1 MKHVYTILKIVLI
14 LLVYSKLVK
23 DFIKSLKCK
32 DYSWTKMQIFKLIV
46 CTLVVILCNLFPVEL
61 FDN

>member
-23 DFIKSLKCK
+23 DFIKSLKYK

>member
-14 LLVYSKLVK
+14 LLVYSKLVR
-23 DFIKSLKCK
+23 DFIKSLKRK
-32 DYSWTKMQIFKLIV
+32 DYSWTKIQIFKLVV